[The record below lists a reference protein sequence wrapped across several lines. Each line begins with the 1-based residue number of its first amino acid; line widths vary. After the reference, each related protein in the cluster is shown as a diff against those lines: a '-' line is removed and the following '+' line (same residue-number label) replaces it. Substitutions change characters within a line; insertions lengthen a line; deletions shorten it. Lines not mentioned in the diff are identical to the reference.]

1 MMRDRISGIVFSLIG
16 ASVLVASLSYP
27 VGTLQKPGG
36 GFFPLLAAALLLGL
50 SIVFTFRSFT
60 RSIGETGAVGSFF
73 PARETPRRILFG
85 VLALVAYRYM
95 IPVIG
100 FAPATGIFI
109 LVLARFLENAGW
121 TRSLLF
127 AVLTAAAS
135 YYLFQVVLKINM
147 PVPLI
152 RLWG

>member
-16 ASVLVASLSYP
+16 ASVLIASLSYP

-50 SIVFTFRSFT
+50 SVVFTFRSFT
-60 RSIGETGAVGSFF
+60 GRVETGATGPFF
-73 PARETPRRILFG
+73 PTRETPRRIVFG
-85 VLALVAYRYM
+85 VIALVAYRYL
-95 IPVIG
+95 IPGIG
-100 FAPATGIFI
+100 FAPATGVFI

-147 PVPLI
+147 PVPVI

>member
-1 MMRDRISGIVFSLIG
+1 MMRDRISGVVFSLIG
-16 ASVLVASLSYP
+16 ASVLIASLSYP

-50 SIVFTFRSFT
+50 SVVFTFRSFT
-60 RSIGETGAVGSFF
+60 RRLETGAPGPFF

-85 VLALVAYRYM
+85 VIALVAYRYM

-100 FAPATGIFI
+100 FAPATGVFI

-147 PVPLI
+147 PVPVI
-152 RLWG
+152 RLGG